1 MKTLIFLLFVL
12 MCSPVVSKG
21 YDVFG
26 LGYYGVKEPYN
37 SSDSDNEAL
46 DLRYERRFD
55 YSLYEIGPS
64 SYEFFNIKPF
74 AGIEGTS
81 DSAYFLIVGVYLDD
95 NIGTLLTGDS
105 SNFNF
110 TPSFGTGY
118 YKDGD
123 GKKLGNSIEFRT
135 TLEISYQLKNNNRIG
150 LSLGHISNANLGANN
165 PGVEVL
171 SLSYQVA
178 Y

>member
-1 MKTLIFLLFVL
+1 MKTLIFLLFIL
-12 MCSPVVSKG
+12 ICSPVVSKG

-26 LGYYGVKEPYN
+26 FGYYDVKFDG
-37 SSDSDNEAL
+37 SSNNWAL
-46 DLRYERRFD
+46 DYRYERRFD

-81 DSAYFLIVGVYLDD
+81 DSAYFLIAGVYLDE
-95 NIGTLLTGDS
+95 NIGTLLAGES
-105 SNFNF
+105 SNFIF
-110 TPSFGTGY
+110 SPSFGTGY

-135 TLEISYQLKNNNRIG
+135 TLEISYQLKNSNRIG
-150 LSLGHISNANLGANN
+150 LSLGHISNANLGGNN
-165 PGVEVL
+165 PGVEIL

>member
-1 MKTLIFLLFVL
+1 MKTLIFLFFILI
-12 MCSPVVSKG
+12 CSPVVSKG

-26 LGYYGVKEPYN
+26 FGYYDVKFDG
-37 SSDSDNEAL
+37 SSNNDAL
-46 DLRYERRFD
+46 DYRYERRFD

-81 DSAYFLIVGVYLDD
+81 ESAYFLIAGVYLDD
-95 NIGTLLTGDS
+95 NIGTLFTGES
-105 SNFNF
+105 SNFIF
-110 TPSFGTGY
+110 SPSFGTGY

-135 TLEISYQLKNNNRIG
+135 TLEISYQLKKNDRIG
-150 LSLGHISNANLGANN
+150 LSFGHISNSNLGANN
-165 PGVEVL
+165 PGVEIL

>member
-1 MKTLIFLLFVL
+1 MKTLIFFLFIL
-12 MCSPVVSKG
+12 ICSPVVSKG

-26 LGYYGVKEPYN
+26 FGYYDVKFDG
-37 SSDSDNEAL
+37 SSNNDAL
-46 DLRYERRFD
+46 DYRYERRFD

-81 DSAYFLIVGVYLDD
+81 DSAYFLIAGVYLDD
-95 NIGTLLTGDS
+95 NIGTLFTGES
-105 SNFNF
+105 SNFIF
-110 TPSFGTGY
+110 SPSFGAGY

-135 TLEISYQLKNNNRIG
+135 TLEISYQLKNNDRIG
-150 LSLGHISNANLGANN
+150 LSFGHISNFNLGANN
-165 PGVEVL
+165 PGVEIL

>member
-1 MKTLIFLLFVL
+1 MKTLIFFLLVL

-26 LGYYGVKEPYN
+26 FGYYDVKFDGNKY
-37 SSDSDNEAL
+37 DGAWDY
-46 DLRYERRFD
+46 RYERRFD

-81 DSAYFLIVGVYLDD
+81 DSAYFFIAGVYLDD
-95 NIGTLLTGDS
+95 NVGSLLTGES
-105 SNFNF
+105 SNFIF

-123 GKKLGNSIEFRT
+123 GKKLGNSIEFRS

-150 LSLGHISNANLGANN
+150 LSLGHISNANLGATN
-165 PGVEVL
+165 PGAEVL

>member
-1 MKTLIFLLFVL
+1 MKTLIFFLFVL

-26 LGYYGVKEPYN
+26 FGYYDVKLDG
-37 SSDSDNEAL
+37 DSNNEAW
-46 DLRYERRFD
+46 DYRYERIFD
-55 YSLYEIGPS
+55 YSLHEIGPS
-64 SYEFFNIKPF
+64 SYEFFNLKPF
-74 AGIEGTS
+74 AGIESTS
-81 DSAYFLIVGVYLDD
+81 DSAYFLIAGVYLDD
-95 NIGTLLTGDS
+95 NIGTLLTGEP
-105 SNFNF
+105 SNFIF

-150 LSLGHISNANLGANN
+150 LSFGHISNANLGANN
-165 PGVEVL
+165 PGVEIL

>member
-1 MKTLIFLLFVL
+1 MKTLIFVLFIL
-12 MCSPVVSKG
+12 ICSPVVSKG

-26 LGYYGVKEPYN
+26 FGYYDVKFN
-37 SSDSDNEAL
+37 GSSNNEAW
-46 DLRYERRFD
+46 DYRYERRFD

-81 DSAYFLIVGVYLDD
+81 DSAYFLIAGVYLED
-95 NIGTLLTGDS
+95 NIGTLLTGES
-105 SNFNF
+105 SNFIF

-135 TLEISYQLKNNNRIG
+135 TLEISYQLKNNNRVG
-150 LSLGHISNANLGANN
+150 LSLGHISNANLGDNN
-165 PGVEVL
+165 PGVEIL

>member
-1 MKTLIFLLFVL
+1 MKTLIFFLFVL
-12 MCSPVVSKG
+12 MCSPVISKG

-26 LGYYGVKEPYN
+26 FGYYDVKFDGGSN
-37 SSDSDNEAL
+37 NEAL
-46 DLRYERRFD
+46 DYSYERRFD

-74 AGIEGTS
+74 VGIESTS
-81 DSAYFLIVGVYLDD
+81 DSAFFLIAGVYLED
-95 NIGTLLTGDS
+95 NVGTLLTGES
-105 SNFNF
+105 SNFIL

-118 YKDGD
+118 YQDGD
-123 GKKLGNSIEFRT
+123 GKKLGNSIEFRS

-150 LSLGHISNANLGANN
+150 LSLGHISNANLGDNN
-165 PGVEVL
+165 PGVEIL

>member
-1 MKTLIFLLFVL
+1 MKTLIFVLFIL
-12 MCSPVVSKG
+12 ICSPVVSKV

-26 LGYYGVKEPYN
+26 FGYYDVKFN
-37 SSDSDNEAL
+37 GSSNNEAW
-46 DLRYERRFD
+46 DYRYERRFD

-81 DSAYFLIVGVYLDD
+81 DSAYFLIAGVYLED
-95 NIGTLLTGDS
+95 NIGTLLTGES
-105 SNFNF
+105 SNFIF

-165 PGVEVL
+165 PGVEIL

>member
-1 MKTLIFLLFVL
+1 
-12 MCSPVVSKG
+12 MCFPVFSKG

-26 LGYYGVKEPYN
+26 FGYYDLKLDG
-37 SSDSDNEAL
+37 SSNNEAL
-46 DLRYERRFD
+46 DYRYERRFD
-55 YSLYEIGPS
+55 YSLFEIGPS
-64 SYEFFNIKPF
+64 SYEFFNLKPF

-81 DSAYFLIVGVYLDD
+81 DSAYFFIAGVYLDD
-95 NIGTLLTGDS
+95 NVGSLLTGES
-105 SNFNF
+105 SNFIF

-165 PGVEVL
+165 PGVEIL

>member
-1 MKTLIFLLFVL
+1 MKTLVFFLFVL

-26 LGYYGVKEPYN
+26 FGYFDVILDGG
-37 SSDSDNEAL
+37 SDNEAW
-46 DLRYERRFD
+46 DYRYERRFD

-74 AGIEGTS
+74 VGIEGTS
-81 DSAYFLIVGVYLDD
+81 DSATYFITGIYLDD
-95 NIGTLLTGDS
+95 NAGILFTGES
-105 SNFNF
+105 SNFLV
-110 TPSFGTGY
+110 TPSFGFGVY
-118 YKDGD
+118 DDGN

-135 TLEISYQLKNNNRIG
+135 TLELSYQFKNKNRIG
-150 LSLGHISNANLGANN
+150 LSFGHISNANLGDKN
-165 PGVEVL
+165 PGVEIL
-171 SLSYQVA
+171 SLSYQIP

>member
-1 MKTLIFLLFVL
+1 MKSLIFLLFVL
-12 MCSPVVSKG
+12 ICFPVVSKG

-26 LGYYGVKEPYN
+26 LGYYDVKFDGSN
-37 SSDSDNEAL
+37 NNAAL
-46 DLRYERRFD
+46 DFRYERRFD

-81 DSAYFLIVGVYLDD
+81 DSAYFLIAGVYLDD
-95 NIGTLLTGDS
+95 NIGTLLTGKS
-105 SNFNF
+105 SNFIF
-110 TPSFGTGY
+110 TPNFGTGY
-118 YKDGD
+118 YIDGD
-123 GKKLGNSIEFRT
+123 GKKLGNSIEFRS

>member
-1 MKTLIFLLFVL
+1 MKSLIFLLFVL
-12 MCSPVVSKG
+12 ICFPAVSKG

-26 LGYYGVKEPYN
+26 LGYYGVKFDGSN
-37 SSDSDNEAL
+37 NNEAL
-46 DLRYERRFD
+46 DFRYERRFD

-64 SYEFFNIKPF
+64 NYKFFNLKPF

-81 DSAYFLIVGVYLDD
+81 DSAYFLIAGVYLDD
-95 NIGTLLTGDS
+95 NVGTLLAGES
-105 SNFNF
+105 SNFIF

-118 YKDGD
+118 YQDGN

-150 LSLGHISNANLGANN
+150 LSLGHISNANLGDNN
-165 PGVEVL
+165 PGVEIL

>member
-1 MKTLIFLLFVL
+1 MKTLIFFLFVL
-12 MCSPVVSKG
+12 MCSPVISKG
-21 YDVFG
+21 YDVFSF
-26 LGYYGVKEPYN
+26 GYYDVKFDGRN
-37 SSDSDNEAL
+37 NDDAL
-46 DLRYERRFD
+46 DYRYERRFD

-64 SYEFFNIKPF
+64 SYDFFNIKPF

-81 DSAYFLIVGVYLDD
+81 DSAYFFIAGVYLDD
-95 NIGTLLTGDS
+95 NVGSLLTGES
-105 SNFNF
+105 SNFIF

-150 LSLGHISNANLGANN
+150 LSFGHISNANLGANN
-165 PGVEVL
+165 PGVEIF

>member
-1 MKTLIFLLFVL
+1 MKTLVFFLFVL

-26 LGYYGVKEPYN
+26 FGYYDVKL
-37 SSDSDNEAL
+37 DGGSDNEAL
-46 DLRYERRFD
+46 DFRYERRFD

-81 DSAYFLIVGVYLDD
+81 DSAYFLIAGVYLDD
-95 NIGTLLTGDS
+95 NVGSLLTGKS
-105 SNFNF
+105 SNFIF

-118 YKDGD
+118 YDDGN
-123 GKKLGNSIEFRT
+123 GKKLGSEIEFRT
-135 TLEISYQLKNNNRIG
+135 TFEVSYQLENENRIG
-150 LSLGHISNANLGANN
+150 FSFGHISNANIGDQN
-165 PGVEVL
+165 PGVEIF